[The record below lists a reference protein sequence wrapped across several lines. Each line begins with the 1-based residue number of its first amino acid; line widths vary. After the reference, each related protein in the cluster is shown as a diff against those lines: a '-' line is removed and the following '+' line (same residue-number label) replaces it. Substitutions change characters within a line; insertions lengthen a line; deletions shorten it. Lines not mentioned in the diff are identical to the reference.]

1 MKTQTCLACSI
12 SFRPQRYLDRYPPVG
27 HREKTALSAS
37 HVPGP
42 SRTLHCQQLEQHWT
56 RLQPQDLHAN
66 NDLARQAVEP
76 SAYTSEPQETLAWW
90 QVVPRLGQQISP
102 LWHSYGESYSFLL
115 VAMYV
120 TTHLQNLIFNHYR
133 KYITE
138 ISLANNETLN
148 NVHLKTRTW

>member
-27 HREKTALSAS
+27 HGRRTALSAS

-42 SRTLHCQQLEQHWT
+42 SRTLHCQQLEQHRT

-90 QVVPRLGQQISP
+90 LVVPRLGQQISP
-102 LWHSYGESYSFLL
+102 LWHSYGESCSFLL